1 MVIEDLEYD
10 TVTEM
15 LNFIYCGRCLRDVN
29 EFSFA
34 SDLLIAADKYRL
46 EELKSHCEKALVQ
59 VNFHLALLNWR
70 EGKRKL
76 IVWIQL
82 IGQELGR

>member
-15 LNFIYCGRCLRDVN
+15 LNFIYCGRCLKDVN
-29 EFSFA
+29 EFAFA

-46 EELKSHCEKALVQ
+46 EELKSHCEKALIQ
-59 VNFHLALLNWR
+59 VNDLWMFYPDPLSSSLNLHRFCSYNLLI
-70 EGKRKL
+70 L
-76 IVWIQL
+76 
-82 IGQELGR
+82 